1 MSRKIL
7 MTQDDIRRTLARIA
21 HEIIEHNKAS
31 QDLILVGIQT
41 RGAPLARRLAN
52 LIENFE
58 GLKLPVAALD
68 ITRYRDDIPS
78 SERPPL
84 VQHTALPNSIDDKSI
99 VLVDDVLY
107 TGRSIRAAM
116 DALTDMGRPKSVQ
129 LAVLIDRGHREM
141 PIRADY
147 VGKNMPSARKEK
159 IQVHLLETDGVDE
172 VAITSP
178 YNDKNGGE
186 RPRAGELLKRSYYGS
201 S

>member
-1 MSRKIL
+1 MSKKIL

-21 HEIIEHNKAS
+21 HEIIERNKAS
-31 QDLILVGIQT
+31 QELVLVGIRT

-52 LIENFE
+52 LIETFE
-58 GLKLPVAALD
+58 GLSLPVGALD

-78 SERPPL
+78 SERHPI
-84 VQHTALPNSIDDKSI
+84 VQPSDLLDTIDGKSI

-116 DALTDMGRPKSVQ
+116 DALIDLGRPESIQ

-147 VGKNMPSARKEK
+147 VGKNIPSSKTEK
-159 IQVHLLETDGVDE
+159 IQVHLAETDDADE
-172 VAITSP
+172 VAIISVTSNSP
-178 YNDKNGGE
+178 ATRKPE
-186 RPRAGELLKRSYYGS
+186 PVTHRQRSAYDS
-201 S
+201 K